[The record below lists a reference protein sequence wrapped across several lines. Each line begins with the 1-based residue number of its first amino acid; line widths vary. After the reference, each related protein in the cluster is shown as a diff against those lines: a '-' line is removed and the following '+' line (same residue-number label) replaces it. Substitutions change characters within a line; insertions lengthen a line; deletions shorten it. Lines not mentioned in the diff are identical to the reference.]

1 MYLYIIDISMSFL
14 INIYLPQQTVKFHE
28 DRLMCLFSLSIL
40 LLTSSMK
47 KSSYSR
53 NSIYIFKR
61 IYKWINEWNT
71 LIYFIPATVV
81 IFVFF
86 PHFFLLLH
94 WWCPK
99 FLGFC
104 SASFSSL
111 ISAGPCISSNLEDWF
126 LLSSSLLLNLFRL

>member
-61 IYKWINEWNT
+61 ICKWINEWNT

-86 PHFFLLLH
+86 LISFYFYTDDAQSSLDFALLH
-94 WWCPK
+94 
-99 FLGFC
+99 FL
-104 SASFSSL
+104 A
-111 ISAGPCISSNLEDWF
+111 WF
-126 LLSSSLLLNLFRL
+126 LQAHVFPLIWRIHFYFSSSLLLNLFRL